1 MLPSQPERAAAT
13 ATEVRAATEADL
25 PAILEIYNEVVRT
38 STAIYALEPSS
49 LAERRDWFQG
59 RLSQNYPIVVALR
72 DAEVVGFASFGDW
85 RGAWAGYRHTVEH
98 SVHVRSD
105 ACGMGVGSTLVQ
117 SLFPLA
123 VERGKHVMVGGIDA
137 ANTRSIRFHQR
148 LGFQKVAHFHE
159 VGRKFDRWLDLVFVQ
174 RML

>member
-1 MLPSQPERAAAT
+1 MLPSQPERSVAT
-13 ATEVRAATEADL
+13 ATEVRGATEADL

-59 RLSQNYPIVVALR
+59 RLSQSYPVLVARR

-98 SVHVRSD
+98 TVHVRSD
-105 ACGMGVGSTLVQ
+105 ACGTGVGSLLVQ
-117 SLFPLA
+117 ALFPLA
-123 VERGKHVMVGGIDA
+123 LERGKHVMVGGIDA

-174 RML
+174 RLL